1 MAVWHDTHMKKRAK
15 PAAKRVDTAMVKTTL
30 RLPRD
35 LWIAA
40 RHLAIDEGIEFQHL
54 VAAGIAGY
62 LKEHGKSL

>member
-1 MAVWHDTHMKKRAK
+1 
-15 PAAKRVDTAMVKTTL
+15 MVKTTL